1 MCTYGISVQEIYDSV
16 NDCLDGME
24 GDFDRATLNQA
35 LDEVK
40 KDYKY
45 VSDEDGAKSVAN
57 KSPNKRKPRSQAHRS
72 K

>member
-1 MCTYGISVQEIYDSV
+1 MCTYGISVQEIYDAV
-16 NDCLDGME
+16 NDCLDEME

-45 VSDEDGAKSVAN
+45 VSDEDGENAPCN
-57 KSPNKRKPRSQAHRS
+57 KPKAVNKKKNKR
-72 K
+72 